1 MSGLVT
7 DGFGSR
13 SLPEVT
19 VFYPLEPQQLRVQ
32 NAIDR
37 FFFEMR
43 FEGSGL
49 SPAECGEPGKI
60 RQFLKAAET
69 SGGPE
74 LLRPP
79 QLNTVA

>member
-1 MSGLVT
+1 MSALLT
-7 DGFGSR
+7 DSFEGR
-13 SLPEVT
+13 PLPEVT

-60 RQFLKAAET
+60 RAFLNAAENI
-69 SGGPE
+69 GRQD
-74 LLRPP
+74 LHRPP